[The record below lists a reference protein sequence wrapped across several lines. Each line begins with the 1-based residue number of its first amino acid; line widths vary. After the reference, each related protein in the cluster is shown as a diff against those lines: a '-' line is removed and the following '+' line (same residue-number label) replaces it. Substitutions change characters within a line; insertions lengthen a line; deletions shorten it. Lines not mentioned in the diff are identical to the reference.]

1 MWPWWVKIP
10 IEAFTDVILAILME
24 MILEV
29 MSGVVDLEVDKVA
42 DMAVKTSLIS
52 TETYERNSL

>member
-1 MWPWWVKIP
+1 MKIP

-29 MSGVVDLEVDKVA
+29 MIGVVDLEVDKVA

-52 TETYERNSL
+52 TETSERNCL